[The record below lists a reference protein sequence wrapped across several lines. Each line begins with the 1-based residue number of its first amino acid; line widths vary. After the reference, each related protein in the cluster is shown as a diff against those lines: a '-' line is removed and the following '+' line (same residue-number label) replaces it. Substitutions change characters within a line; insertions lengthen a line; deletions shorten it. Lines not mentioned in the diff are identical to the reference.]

1 MVGSCAATKRFETL
15 VKDMTVKN
23 PLQIVVAPHDQ
34 WTTKQPSVGADVVPS
49 TPCRVLITGPSGSGK
64 TQLVVDMLT
73 RIYKSSFE
81 RLYVFS
87 PSVHLDSV
95 WDVVKHHVHTTMGV
109 PETEQCFFDTWDEDK
124 VSEIL
129 KTQRAVI
136 EHQKKEKT
144 SKRLYGICIVVDD
157 FADAPSVMSSRAG
170 GSALNQLLVRGRHS
184 QISTMILSQ
193 RLRAAGPLIRV
204 NVQSMIVFKLRNKL
218 ELESI
223 ILELSAVYDKKVL
236 LEMYELATAER
247 YSFWYINLAA
257 SNVSD
262 MFYLRFEQRM
272 IPSGASPNALQE

>member
-1 MVGSCAATKRFETL
+1 
-15 VKDMTVKN
+15 MTVKN

-34 WTTKQPSVGADVVPS
+34 WTTKQPRVGADVVPS

-73 RIYKSSFE
+73 RIYAGCWE
-81 RLYVFS
+81 RVYIFS

-157 FADAPSVMSSRAG
+157 FADNPAVMSSRAG
-170 GSALNQLLVRGRHS
+170 GSALARLLVRGRHLAV
-184 QISTMILSQ
+184 STIILSQ
-193 RLRAAGPLIRV
+193 KLRACGNLLRINLQALVVFRLRNR
-204 NVQSMIVFKLRNKL
+204 L
-218 ELESI
+218 ELDAI
-223 ILELSAVYDKKVL
+223 IEELSAVYDRKTL
-236 LEMYELATAER
+236 MEMYKLSTAAP
-247 YSFWYINLAA
+247 YSFMYINLAA
-257 SNVSD
+257 SRVED
-262 MFYLRFEQRM
+262 MFWLRFEQRM
-272 IPSGASPNALQE
+272 IPTDVPNALEE